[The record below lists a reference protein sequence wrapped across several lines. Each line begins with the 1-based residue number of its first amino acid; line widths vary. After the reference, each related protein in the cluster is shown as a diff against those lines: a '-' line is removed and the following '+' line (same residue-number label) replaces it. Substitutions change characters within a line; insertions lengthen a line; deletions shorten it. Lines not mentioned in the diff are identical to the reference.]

1 MSYSLAMG
9 TKCLFLGV
17 GMLLVVAFA
26 RQAHADVVEM
36 QNGDRFSG
44 KVLSV
49 SADTVVLDSETLGK
63 INVPRKRVAG
73 LRFGVNAAA
82 LKTATN
88 AARVAV
94 PTNLPVVAP
103 AAAAN
108 TNGEISALIRLL
120 GANTNLIASVRQ
132 QFLAGSPEAAA
143 RYDEIVNGLL
153 NGRMRLDD
161 LSRQARSCANQLR
174 ELKRDLGP
182 EAGDAI
188 DTYLSVL
195 DTFLKEA
202 AAEPAG
208 AAPAP
213 RPNPPAP

>member
-1 MSYSLAMG
+1 M
-9 TKCLFLGV
+9 
-17 GMLLVVAFA
+17 
-26 RQAHADVVEM
+26 
-36 QNGDRFSG
+36 
-44 KVLSV
+44 
-49 SADTVVLDSETLGK
+49 
-63 INVPRKRVAG
+63 
-73 LRFGVNAAA
+73 

-132 QFLAGSPEAAA
+132 QFWAGSPEAAA

-153 NGRMRLDD
+153 NGRMNLDD
-161 LSRQARSCANQLR
+161 LHRQAGSCASQLR

-188 DTYLSVL
+188 DAYLSVL
-195 DTFLKEA
+195 ENFLKET
-202 AAEPAG
+202 
-208 AAPAP
+208 APESTNATT
-213 RPNPPAP
+213 RPKSSTP